1 MTNTENAPTNII
13 QAAKDLTLVLLT
25 LFGLKYSLLQ
35 FDAMWT
41 FAGPIS
47 LISAAAVA
55 TWRLK
60 ASGESWASLGF
71 IHSTSHL
78 KLAFWTIGAFVL
90 TILAGVLA
98 GSIASGVLPNL
109 QVSEQ
114 AGNFAQNRFANV
126 PGNLPAYLYWLL
138 VSWIVGGFTEELLF
152 RGFLINR
159 FEKLFKK
166 VPFAVGIAIVIQAL
180 IFGQQHMYYL
190 GVTGLVETGIIGIV
204 SGAIYIICGRRLWPL
219 IISHG
224 LANTLGITMIYL
236 GNAPGG

>member
-1 MTNTENAPTNII
+1 MTNTENTPTNIK

-35 FDAMWT
+35 FDTMWT

-47 LISAAAVA
+47 LISALAVA
-55 TWRLK
+55 NWRLK
-60 ASGESWASLGF
+60 ASGDSWASLGF
-71 IHSTSHL
+71 IHSSSHS
-78 KLAFWTIGAFVL
+78 KLALWTIGALVL
-90 TILAGVLA
+90 TILAGILA
-98 GSIASGVLPNL
+98 GSIASGLLSTL
-109 QVSEQ
+109 QESEQ
-114 AGNFAQNRFANV
+114 ASNFTQNRLADV
-126 PGNLPAYLYWLL
+126 PGNLPVFLYWLL

-159 FEKLFKK
+159 FEKLFSK
-166 VPFAVGIAIVIQAL
+166 VPFAVVFAIAIQAL

-190 GVTGLVETGIIGIV
+190 GVIGLVETGIIGIV
-204 SGAIYIICGRRLWPL
+204 SGVIYIFCGRRLWPL

-236 GNAPGG
+236 GNTPGG